1 VLRVKLI
8 SRKQLRLLVVVFV
21 ATFIAK
27 VGKIALWASRRLVIY
42 LGKLGFVKSWM
53 EHHFLK
59 NNEVF

>member
-1 VLRVKLI
+1 
-8 SRKQLRLLVVVFV
+8 LLVVVFV

-42 LGKLGFVKSWM
+42 LGKLGFIKSRM
-53 EHHFLK
+53 GHHFLK

>member
-1 VLRVKLI
+1 
-8 SRKQLRLLVVVFV
+8 LLVVVFV

-27 VGKIALWASRRLVIY
+27 VGKIALWASRCLVIY

-53 EHHFLK
+53 WHHFLK